1 LRYDTKNIPYHAFIL
16 LRFFFQPEE
25 KEKPADLLAE
35 YHNYK
40 VGSLNKNFKP
50 IPLLKE

>member
-1 LRYDTKNIPYHAFIL
+1 MIQKIFLIMLYSASLFLSARRK
-16 LRFFFQPEE
+16 R
-25 KEKPADLLAE
+25 KPADLLAE

-50 IPLLKE
+50 IPS